1 MKRFNELYESI
12 LKEQKESAEDIT
24 NEVIQNLLDRGWIKN
39 TEVDKTYKEMLAKV
53 KSELNENKQNGKS
66 AAYDIKR
73 ELILM
78 AAKQYKIS
86 AKETR
91 DLLAHLER
99 TTK

>member
-1 MKRFNELYESI
+1 MKRFNKLYEKI
-12 LKEQKESAEDIT
+12 VKEQKESAEDIT
-24 NEVIQNLLDRGWIKN
+24 NEVIQTLLDRGWIKN
-39 TEVDKTYKEMLAKV
+39 TDVDKTYKEMLAKV
-53 KSELNENKQNGKS
+53 KSELNENKKNGKS

-78 AAKQYKIS
+78 AAKNYSIS
-86 AKETR
+86 SKETK